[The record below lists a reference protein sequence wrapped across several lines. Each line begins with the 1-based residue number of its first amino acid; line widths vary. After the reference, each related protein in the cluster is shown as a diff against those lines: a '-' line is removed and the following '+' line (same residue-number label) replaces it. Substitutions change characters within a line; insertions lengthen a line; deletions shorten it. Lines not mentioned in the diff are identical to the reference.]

1 MSTKGKKHIQLA
13 LKKENAH
20 DEDFSTEVVMS
31 GEGYI
36 VIPDEQ
42 GGFSIQQAK
51 KNCWGNLILFLH
63 LNTGHY
69 IFYCH
74 T

>member
-1 MSTKGKKHIQLA
+1 MSTQGKKHIQLT

-20 DEDFSTEVVMS
+20 EESPSPEAVMS

-51 KNCWGNLILFLH
+51 KNCWGNLLSFLYP
-63 LNTGHY
+63 TRGKS
-69 IFYCH
+69 
-74 T
+74 